1 MIETS
6 NPEINVDELMNKT
19 REEVDRRRER
29 PQNFPRSFEDEATEV
44 TSCYPEGAISPLK
57 LSSLDLEAPFEAKA
71 NGEYHV
77 NDLLK
82 YHHKEFVKKAYLA
95 ILRRSSDFS
104 GLDHYIGLLG
114 KGDVSKIEILGRLRY
129 SPEGKRVGTK
139 IRGLLLPF
147 AAHMTYKVPLFGY
160 LMRLGTA
167 VFRLPKI
174 MRNITLFE
182 NHAFSEYESI
192 KSHQNQIANQVES
205 SFNQLNEAVVSETQ
219 KLIELRLSLKG
230 GLAEC
235 DNRIS
240 GLEESV
246 NQGLAERDG
255 RIAGLEESVKLGFSE
270 RDCRIL
276 GLEESVN
283 HGFSERDSRIV
294 GLEESVNQGLTER
307 DSRIVGL
314 EESVNQGLAERD
326 NRILELQK
334 TISYLKTSLVLQ
346 ERRLSMLLEEARKRL
361 PEPFDQEQLQ
371 AFTSEETHLLD
382 PLYLSFEDQFRGTR
396 EDIKD
401 RLKVYVPLVRKA
413 KAGTDKRPILDVG
426 CGRGEWLELLEE
438 EGLTARG
445 LDINRI
451 LIEQCRERGLDVT
464 EGEAIGYL
472 RNLPDASL
480 EAVTAFHLIEHLPFK
495 VLMQFLGETVRVLKS
510 GGLAVFETP
519 NPENILVG
527 ACNFYYDP
535 THRNPLPPAMIKF
548 LVESRGLCQVKIKR
562 LHPYG
567 SAIRIP
573 DDGSKLVG
581 RFNEYFYAPQDYAV
595 IGYKV

>member
-255 RIAGLEESVKLGFSE
+255 RIAGLEET
-270 RDCRIL
+270 
-276 GLEESVN
+276 VN
-283 HGFSERDSRIV
+283 HGF
-294 GLEESVNQGLTER
+294 TER